1 MGIAPDRPEFPLP
14 DDEPA
19 RLLALRELGLLD
31 TPREEAYDAL
41 VAAAAAATGCAIASF
56 SLIDAQR
63 QWVKA
68 AHGITLREVPR
79 AHSFCAHAILGEGPM
94 VVPDTRADPRFRDN
108 PFALADDGIR
118 FYAGVPLLL
127 DGRKLGTLA

>member
-1 MGIAPDRPEFPLP
+1 M
-14 DDEPA
+14 
-19 RLLALRELGLLD
+19 
-31 TPREEAYDAL
+31 
-41 VAAAAAATGCAIASF
+41 AAAATGCAIASF

-79 AHSFCAHAILGEGPM
+79 AHSSAPTPSSARARWWCP
-94 VVPDTRADPRFRDN
+94 TRADPRFRDN

-127 DGRKLGTLA
+127 DGCKLGTLW